1 MTQNVNMDYIGLMFL
16 SLLIFSSPS
25 EERKHQSISPWSFKE
40 AESLEWVEW
49 LKSMLKWGSR
59 TFALN
64 SLHSSPFPPLHC
76 NWPTESWWYIFNTT
90 VSHPQRLQTMAFL
103 TYNGPQSCSLLV
115 ATHTWYHQRG
125 HGCERI
131 WLSVMTCSK
140 ETQLWHR
147 FTQWF
152 VQPPY
157 DIHREV

>member
-16 SLLIFSSPS
+16 SLLIISSPS
-25 EERKHQSISPWSFKE
+25 EERKHQSIFPWIFKA
-40 AESLEWVEW
+40 AEGLEWVER
-49 LKSMLKWGSR
+49 LKSMLKQGSS

-115 ATHTWYHQRG
+115 STHTWCHPERSWVWKNMAFCDDLLQRNSTLAQS
-125 HGCERI
+125 H
-131 WLSVMTCSK
+131 SVICT
-140 ETQLWHR
+140 TTLWY
-147 FTQWF
+147 T
-152 VQPPY
+152 
-157 DIHREV
+157 